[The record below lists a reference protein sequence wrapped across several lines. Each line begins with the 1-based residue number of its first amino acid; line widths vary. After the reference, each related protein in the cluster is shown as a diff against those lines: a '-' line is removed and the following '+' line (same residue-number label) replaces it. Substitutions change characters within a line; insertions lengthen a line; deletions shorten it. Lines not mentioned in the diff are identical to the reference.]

1 MWLIDLAHGYMYINE
16 YQFISPMAVCI
27 NEYQLLLAK
36 LNSGQ
41 LLNLGLPTKF
51 AGSRCIRPRQEKKR
65 AFFCMSIARTCRSC
79 DMFLRHVLSTVEIMS
94 QDHDMFSATCKICM
108 SLYFRRFYCTRV
120 LNLVLLNLVCI
131 LNLVLNLGPWYM

>member
-51 AGSRCIRPRQEKKR
+51 
-65 AFFCMSIARTCRSC
+65 
-79 DMFLRHVLSTVEIMS
+79 STI
-94 QDHDMFSATCKICM
+94 
-108 SLYFRRFYCTRV
+108 Y
-120 LNLVLLNLVCI
+120 
-131 LNLVLNLGPWYM
+131 

>member
-51 AGSRCIRPRQEKKR
+51 AGSRCIRASLPRTMSKNLVHL
-65 AFFCMSIARTCRSC
+65 SIA
-79 DMFLRHVLSTVEIMS
+79 VLSVRS
-94 QDHDMFSATCKICM
+94 
-108 SLYFRRFYCTRV
+108 
-120 LNLVLLNLVCI
+120 
-131 LNLVLNLGPWYM
+131 